1 MADIT
6 KYLDG
11 LNYTI
16 TAEEKCLMDIFAE
29 AWEYCKGRDCSDCEY
44 RGEGN
49 EYVKPLLC
57 MSYQYAKRLIAAGYR
72 NVTPPAEAVRVG
84 REPSGFTDMR
94 GKTICN
100 GDIVMCHNNP
110 KDICKV
116 VLGEFDVI
124 ELETFETVENVV
136 GWHTEVIPTADPLS
150 KVEPFNLT
158 MPLNKFYLERSE
170 MVVIGN
176 IYDNPGLLE
185 ANEND

>member
-1 MADIT
+1 MS
-6 KYLDG
+6 
-11 LNYTI
+11 
-16 TAEEKCLMDIFAE
+16 DIFLSRRILKKKLAYVFST
-29 AWEYCKGRDCSDCEY
+29 WDVMPPIRKGI
-44 RGEGN
+44 N
-49 EYVKPLLC
+49 EVIEK
-57 MSYQYAKRLIAAGYR
+57 SVVGD
-72 NVTPPAEAVRVG
+72 VVRVG

-124 ELETFETVENVV
+124 ELETFEAVENVV

-150 KVEPFNLT
+150 KLEPFNLT

-170 MVVIGN
+170 MIVIGN
-176 IYDNPGLLE
+176 IYDNPELLMNGGGTNG
-185 ANEND
+185 ADH

>member
-1 MADIT
+1 MISLEQLTTGMTVEEAIEIVT
-6 KYLDG
+6 NAVQTGKL
-11 LNYTI
+11 
-16 TAEEKCLMDIFAE
+16 TAERDRALAVVQKAVEKLVA
-29 AWEYCKGRDCSDCEY
+29 
-44 RGEGN
+44 
-49 EYVKPLLC
+49 
-57 MSYQYAKRLIAAGYR
+57 
-72 NVTPPAEAVRVG
+72 AEAVLVG

-124 ELETFETVENVV
+124 ELETFEAVENVV

-176 IYDNPGLLE
+176 IYDNPEILKGGDE
-185 ANEND
+185 K